1 MDTIFADLC
10 EFFGIAGAPET
21 FAEFVPW
28 FFQVITALGL
38 FLFVFWMI
46 RSAVVNFARGGRL

>member
-1 MDTIFADLC
+1 
-10 EFFGIAGAPET
+10 
-21 FAEFVPW
+21 
-28 FFQVITALGL
+28 VITALGL